1 MHLENY
7 NFNFLGYNKV
17 IRYEITQSVVL
28 NKKDRNKNSSD
39 IATLQNHNGTIMKTF
54 ISHRSDHY
62 RVINVLSLAI
72 NH

>member
-1 MHLENY
+1 MYIESYVMSLHSQ
-7 NFNFLGYNKV
+7 G
-17 IRYEITQSVVL
+17 YEI
-28 NKKDRNKNSSD
+28 KKIAIKNSSD
-39 IATLQNHNGTIMKTF
+39 IATLQNYNGTIMKTF